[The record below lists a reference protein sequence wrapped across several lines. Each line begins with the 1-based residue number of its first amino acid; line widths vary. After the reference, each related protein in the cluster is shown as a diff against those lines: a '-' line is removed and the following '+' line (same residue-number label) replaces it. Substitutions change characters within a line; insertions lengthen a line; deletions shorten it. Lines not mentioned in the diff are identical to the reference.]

1 MVRGGVPGAGGL
13 LGPLAGRRPHHH
25 HSHRNGGGRRH
36 RPLRPARLHL
46 PGPDK
51 ALEAMFGQ
59 ETTISTPRT
68 GVFFKGSECWVRV
81 PERKSLIFY
90 SAIGYIYRDR
100 DPWTSNMVAL
110 GNTHST
116 FSFPDVD
123 GFGEARIDTGPD
135 AHYGTTVF
143 TCEDHYLVLNVDEF
157 SLTRGDVRAN
167 LINLTQSALPWLCQD
182 QPIPGLGQTMEQVR
196 PRGPPP
202 HPPNRSHHDPREG
215 VDSASSSCPVR
226 GRGPPVRRRG
236 VRRPG
241 RGPVGLR
248 R

>member
-1 MVRGGVPGAGGL
+1 
-13 LGPLAGRRPHHH
+13 
-25 HSHRNGGGRRH
+25 
-36 RPLRPARLHL
+36 
-46 PGPDK
+46 
-51 ALEAMFGQ
+51 MFGQ

-90 SAIGYIYRDR
+90 STIGYIYKDR

-143 TCEDHYLVLNVDEF
+143 TCEDHYLVLTVGEF
-157 SLTRGDVRAN
+157 SLTRGDVRTN

-182 QPIPGLGQTMEQVR
+182 QPIPGLDQTMEQAR
-196 PRGPPP
+196 PPP
-202 HPPNRSHHDPREG
+202 WATTAPTEQATP
-215 VDSASSSCPVR
+215 
-226 GRGPPVRRRG
+226 
-236 VRRPG
+236 
-241 RGPVGLR
+241 
-248 R
+248 

>member
-1 MVRGGVPGAGGL
+1 
-13 LGPLAGRRPHHH
+13 
-25 HSHRNGGGRRH
+25 
-36 RPLRPARLHL
+36 
-46 PGPDK
+46 
-51 ALEAMFGQ
+51 MFGQ
-59 ETTISTPRT
+59 EATISTPRT
-68 GVFFKGSECWVRV
+68 GAFFKGSECWVRV

-90 SAIGYIYRDR
+90 SAIGYIYKDR

-196 PRGPPP
+196 PPWATTAPTEQATP
-202 HPPNRSHHDPREG
+202 
-215 VDSASSSCPVR
+215 
-226 GRGPPVRRRG
+226 
-236 VRRPG
+236 
-241 RGPVGLR
+241 
-248 R
+248 

>member
-1 MVRGGVPGAGGL
+1 MMMRTGRPMASWHTLRVVGWCAVVCLALAACSAPWRASAPTTTPTATAVVAATAPSDPHDYTCPGI
-13 LGPLAGRRPHHH
+13 
-25 HSHRNGGGRRH
+25 
-36 RPLRPARLHL
+36 
-46 PGPDK
+46 PDE

-90 SAIGYIYRDR
+90 STIGYIYKDR

-135 AHYGTTVF
+135 ERRLKFAR
-143 TCEDHYLVLNVDEF
+143 
-157 SLTRGDVRAN
+157 LT
-167 LINLTQSALPWLCQD
+167 
-182 QPIPGLGQTMEQVR
+182 
-196 PRGPPP
+196 
-202 HPPNRSHHDPREG
+202 
-215 VDSASSSCPVR
+215 
-226 GRGPPVRRRG
+226 
-236 VRRPG
+236 
-241 RGPVGLR
+241 
-248 R
+248 